1 MRAAPYVAAFFF
13 AFGLAGFGA
22 SASGSS
28 LLNSSTMRSWLW
40 LN

>member
-22 SASGSS
+22 TGASGVPSIEDRQPDVS
-28 LLNSSTMRSWLW
+28 V
-40 LN
+40 